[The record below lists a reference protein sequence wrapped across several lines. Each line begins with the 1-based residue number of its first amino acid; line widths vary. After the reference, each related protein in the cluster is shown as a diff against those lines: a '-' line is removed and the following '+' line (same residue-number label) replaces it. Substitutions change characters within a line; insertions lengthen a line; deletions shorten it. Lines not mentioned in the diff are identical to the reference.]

1 MAIEKMKMVDM
12 IGPIGELQKVAKEI
26 VLSGNMQVVNTMQ
39 EINRTN
45 FKLSATEEN
54 VEKLIDVCYIKPY
67 SKTVDYSGVQRELKK
82 LKDAIHFK
90 GDKELTREQLIFDFP
105 SIEAEIGKLSDE
117 ISPIIKAME
126 EKRNEKNSAFDSLEH
141 LKFLSGLNIE
151 LSKMESLTNFVF
163 ELYRISDENLLKL
176 RSNYENTP
184 SIVLDG
190 IYKEK
195 NNEIILAFTPILMKT
210 EADRFFKSLNCE
222 LLDLPEGNQGTAE
235 DVRKL
240 LSQRVISLEAEINT
254 FECKLKEIFKD
265 NSTKFQLIE
274 KSMELETKAS
284 SVMENSACTKE
295 FFYLS
300 GWVPESELT
309 NFMGNLKELEENLII
324 MVKESSAVEEVIPPT
339 KLKNNSFV
347 KPFESM
353 VNMYGIPSYN
363 ELDPTT
369 FLGISY
375 MLLFGIMFGDLGQG
389 LIFIFAGLFLKYK
402 KSRPN
407 LGGVLAR
414 LGVSSSIF
422 GVVYGSF
429 FGFEE
434 ILPEIG
440 IKPLIRPMERINN
453 ILLYAIIFGVIL
465 LLIGYVYGLIN
476 AYRRKDIENG
486 IFGKDGVVGLLFY
499 ILVLTF
505 LILKFTGKSTLMPD
519 GIWYA
524 ILIILLALTVLKQPL
539 ANYVQGK
546 RPLYE
551 ESVGDYY
558 VEGGFGILETLLS
571 MFSNTVSFVRVGA
584 FALNHVGLF
593 MAFAALAKMMNSGFG
608 GAIMYVLGN
617 IIIIGLEGL
626 IVFIQGL
633 RLEYYELFSK
643 YYEGAGIAFEPIR
656 MSSFGRLNLEK
667 KIVNKINNVVVNE

>member
-12 IGPIGELQKVAKEI
+12 IGPIDELKKVAKEI

-67 SKTVDYSGVQRELKK
+67 SRELDYSNAQRELKK
-82 LKDAIHFK
+82 LKDAANYK
-90 GDKELTREQLIFDFP
+90 DNYETTREQLIFDFS
-105 SIEAEIGKLSDE
+105 SIEKEIGKLSDVV
-117 ISPIIKAME
+117 SPILNGME
-126 EKRNEKNSAFDSLEH
+126 EKEKEKKSVYDSLEH
-141 LKFLSGLNIE
+141 LKFLTGLNIE

-163 ELYRISDENLLKL
+163 ELYKISDENLLKL
-176 RSNYENTP
+176 KSNYENTP

-190 IYKEK
+190 LYKEK
-195 NNEIILAFTPILMKT
+195 NSEIILAFTPILMKT

-235 DVRKL
+235 EISKL

-254 FECKLKEIFKD
+254 MESKLREIYKE
-265 NSTKFQLIE
+265 NSKTLQIIN
-274 KSMELETKAS
+274 KSMELEMKAS
-284 SVMENSACTKE
+284 AVMENAACTKE

-300 GWVPESELT
+300 GWVPKGEISK
-309 NFMGNLKELEENLII
+309 FMDNLKDLEENLII
-324 MVKESSAVEEVIPPT
+324 MEKETSSIEEVTPPT
-339 KLKNNSFV
+339 RLKNNAFV

-389 LIFIFAGLFLKYK
+389 LVFLLAGLFLKYK

-434 ILPEIG
+434 VLPSLG
-440 IKPLIRPMERINN
+440 IKPLIRPMDRINDV
-453 ILLYAIIFGVIL
+453 LLYAIVFGIAL
-465 LLIGYVYGLIN
+465 LLIGYAYGLIN
-476 AYRRKDIENG
+476 AYRRKDVENG

-505 LILKFTGKSTLMPD
+505 ILLKFTGKSTLMPD

-524 ILIILLALTVLKQPL
+524 LLIILLVITVIKQPL
-539 ANYVQGK
+539 ANLVKGK
-546 RPLYE
+546 KPLYD
-551 ESVGDYY
+551 ESVADYY
-558 VEGGFGILETLLS
+558 VEGGFGVLETLLS

-608 GAIMYVLGN
+608 GAFMYVLGN

-643 YYEGAGIAFEPIR
+643 YYDGAGTAFEPVKMDSFIR
-656 MSSFGRLNLEK
+656 TNSE